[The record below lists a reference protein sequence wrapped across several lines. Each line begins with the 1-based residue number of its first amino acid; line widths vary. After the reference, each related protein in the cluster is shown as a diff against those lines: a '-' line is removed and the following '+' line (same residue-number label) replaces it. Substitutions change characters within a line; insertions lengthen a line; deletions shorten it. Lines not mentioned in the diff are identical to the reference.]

1 MNVRLAIN
9 ALASKH
15 SLTKADTAQLVQWAE
30 LESPPTN
37 LANTLP
43 RGLALLGASLLGF
56 GLICFLAANWD
67 LLGRFGQFTLLQ
79 SVFLGLCL
87 GAVLSTTARVPLTL
101 LALLMIGGMF
111 AYFGQSYQTG
121 ADTWTLFALWG
132 GLGLLL
138 CVGVRS
144 DVLWTPW
151 ALIVNTGIA
160 LWIQA
165 HAGHSWRIQPTDIQ
179 VYVLGWCAALAL
191 TALMNPIRPM
201 LPGVGRWAFRAAV
214 ILSGV
219 LIFTTALGT
228 LLDYQDELML
238 YWLALGLLSA
248 AVIALGSSHMFD
260 IFGLSMLSLALNIL
274 LIVGIGRALFVDS
287 YSNFEWKFLLLSVIS
302 AALLAATVKTILY
315 LARKYSSVKAQ
326 A

>member
-1 MNVRLAIN
+1 M
-9 ALASKH
+9 
-15 SLTKADTAQLVQWAE
+15 
-30 LESPPTN
+30 
-37 LANTLP
+37 
-43 RGLALLGASLLGF
+43 
-56 GLICFLAANWD
+56 
-67 LLGRFGQFTLLQ
+67 
-79 SVFLGLCL
+79 
-87 GAVLSTTARVPLTL
+87 
-101 LALLMIGGMF
+101 
-111 AYFGQSYQTG
+111 
-121 ADTWTLFALWG
+121 
-132 GLGLLL
+132 
-138 CVGVRS
+138 
-144 DVLWTPW
+144 
-151 ALIVNTGIA
+151 
-160 LWIQA
+160 
-165 HAGHSWRIQPTDIQ
+165 
-179 VYVLGWCAALAL
+179 LGWCAALAL

-201 LPGVGRWAFRAAV
+201 LPGVGRWAFRTAV